1 MEKPTGRGA
10 DAPRAKK
17 LDTLDAPVRLG
28 MPREAVARRSNSTG
42 KAAASTCSEL
52 TPRCCGPATE
62 TEIVPCQLTG
72 LFHDRTTHR
81 TTAPAASAPCS

>member
-10 DAPRAKK
+10 DA
-17 LDTLDAPVRLG
+17 LDTLGAPVRLG
-28 MPREAVARRSNSTG
+28 MPREAVARRSDPTG

-52 TPRCCGPATE
+52 TARCCGPATE

-72 LFHDRTTHR
+72 LFHDRTTQR
-81 TTAPAASAPCS
+81 TTAPAASAPCT